1 MCKAN
6 RASVLQEVKGL
17 MEHICRLEGE
27 IIDHIQTIG
36 EHRDSLK
43 ALQAF
48 YNRNGRAPR
57 LDEVQ
62 KLMKE
67 SIF

>member
-17 MEHICRLEGE
+17 MEHICRLKGE

-36 EHRDSLK
+36 EHRESLK
-43 ALQAF
+43 VL
-48 YNRNGRAPR
+48 
-57 LDEVQ
+57 
-62 KLMKE
+62 
-67 SIF
+67 